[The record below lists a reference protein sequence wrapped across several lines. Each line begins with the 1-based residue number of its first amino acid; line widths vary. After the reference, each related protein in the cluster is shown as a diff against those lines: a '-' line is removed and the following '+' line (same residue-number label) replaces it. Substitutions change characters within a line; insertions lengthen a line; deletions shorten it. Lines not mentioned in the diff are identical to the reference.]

1 MNYVEICRFSPISNR
16 LLKLVIALLNY
27 PLAVTDM
34 WTEMAEEKA
43 KLVFFL
49 PKGGTQ
55 LILVRLSIVET
66 FL

>member
-49 PKGGTQ
+49 PKGG
-55 LILVRLSIVET
+55 R
-66 FL
+66 